1 MKTEWLRNTIKDFEP
16 YYVAPIAEK
25 YVINANEN
33 YFNVLSIPAVKQEL
47 IEALDTFKPRFTPN
61 PWPTAFGKL
70 LRTISVP
77 HRKISSAATAA
88 MK

>member
-33 YFNVLSIPAVKQEL
+33 YFNVLSIPSLKKEL
-47 IEALDTFKPRFTPN
+47 VEALNPRFTRN
-61 PWPTAFGKL
+61 PWLMTFEKL
-70 LRTISVP
+70 WRNTPVRLRKT
-77 HRKISSAATAA
+77 SSAVTAV

>member
-33 YFNVLSIPAVKQEL
+33 YFNVSLSVRITVKVYSSKRSFHSIPEKG
-47 IEALDTFKPRFTPN
+47 T
-61 PWPTAFGKL
+61 GG
-70 LRTISVP
+70 
-77 HRKISSAATAA
+77 SAGYL
-88 MK
+88 